1 MTIPTRYSTF
11 HRSTMLTC
19 HPMSH
24 LPSLSVGLLPLS
36 SFGSGQFFLH
46 LFRWNVEER
55 LGRWE
60 GTKSGAV
67 PEKLM
72 SLPKKVLAGEHRD
85 NSKKGEV
92 LILCNYVR
100 RVLKELQMVFA
111 CFRCSAPAPHWVLP
125 RQHVSAQAAVATRHA
140 DHSTAPR
147 PPGDAHIS
155 PKLSLL
161 ERRFCLYTWI
171 HSRQTLLTF
180 CILLSCICL
189 SI

>member
-100 RVLKELQMVFA
+100 TCFERTSNGFRIFSLQCA
-111 CFRCSAPAPHWVLP
+111 CPALGTATSTCLSTGCRCNTPRRSQHGATSARRCSHF
-125 RQHVSAQAAVATRHA
+125 T
-140 DHSTAPR
+140 
-147 PPGDAHIS
+147 
-155 PKLSLL
+155 
-161 ERRFCLYTWI
+161 
-171 HSRQTLLTF
+171 
-180 CILLSCICL
+180 
-189 SI
+189 